1 MDSSWRASSVRD
13 GGIQVD
19 APASAHHNGSPSLKD
34 SRPHEGEFLIHPLNP
49 SPPLTNPQVQC
60 GIFSTIFNPTGER
73 LGNKILRQRLRGP
86 ALAAYYPRRVATFK
100 DLQRLYPGFE
110 TYNEHEEDRLE
121 HLQIAKSRGKGAPKK
136 KRTAAGEIGTFAQL
150 AMAAVAV
157 VGRLVILTDLTQRA
171 RSSTARRG
179 NSGFTRWIEIGF
191 RWEEFWDTGNCTISP
206 HEYPSWERRLLVF
219 ACISYGFPNA
229 HLRHRSMAAP
239 QSSRIWFSYLI
250 NLCTTRTSKRFRDT
264 QRIRLRGCSKVTI
277 LHSQTDILCH
287 RSINQESSHNRHYA
301 LNRDT
306 LRTPRTEHTHAS
318 RKTASPAPS
327 PC

>member
-1 MDSSWRASSVRD
+1 MDSRWRASSVQD
-13 GGIQVD
+13 GGIGVD

-34 SRPHEGEFLIHPLNP
+34 SRPHEGESSPGLTSLHPPLIH
-49 SPPLTNPQVQC
+49 PQVQC

-136 KRTAAGEIGTFAQL
+136 KRTAAGEIGNVAQL
-150 AMAAVAV
+150 AKVVAE
-157 VGRLVILTDLTQRA
+157 GTVILTDLTQRA

-277 LHSQTDILCH
+277 LHSQIDILCH
-287 RSINQESSHNRHYA
+287 RSIKQDFSHNRRYA